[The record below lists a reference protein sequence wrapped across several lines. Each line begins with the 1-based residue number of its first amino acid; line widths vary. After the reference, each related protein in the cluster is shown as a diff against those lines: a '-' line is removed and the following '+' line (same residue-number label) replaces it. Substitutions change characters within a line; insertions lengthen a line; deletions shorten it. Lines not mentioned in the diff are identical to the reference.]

1 MSTSDAKFG
10 ETAEV
15 GVLQHLA
22 DVTGAPFFCEL
33 CDSPLEDEHVI
44 ICSLHVYV
52 CVYII
57 IYMYIYM
64 YICNIYIYILY
75 AYICTWCTLHTH
87 VTVSFLGQMC
97 IYNPAERFQCLG
109 FISYRPSTGIKKWF
123 HCKWGTWLF
132 HEVQLE
138 GVPSNKR
145 RTHRPISDMV

>member
-57 IYMYIYM
+57 IYMYIY
-64 YICNIYIYILY
+64 ICIYAIYIYIVCVHVY
-75 AYICTWCTLHTH
+75 MMHIAYTCYSL
-87 VTVSFLGQMC
+87 
-97 IYNPAERFQCLG
+97 
-109 FISYRPSTGIKKWF
+109 
-123 HCKWGTWLF
+123 
-132 HEVQLE
+132 
-138 GVPSNKR
+138 VPWTNVY
-145 RTHRPISDMV
+145 I

>member
-57 IYMYIYM
+57 IYMYIY
-64 YICNIYIYILY
+64 ICIYSIYIYIYCMRTCVHDAHCIHMLQSRSLDKCV
-75 AYICTWCTLHTH
+75 YIIQQN
-87 VTVSFLGQMC
+87 VS
-97 IYNPAERFQCLG
+97 N
-109 FISYRPSTGIKKWF
+109 
-123 HCKWGTWLF
+123 
-132 HEVQLE
+132 V
-138 GVPSNKR
+138 
-145 RTHRPISDMV
+145 